1 MIRIIQMMVIIIQK
15 IENWEVLNYFT
26 EVLMKSTLEDD
37 AGEIEKYIKD
47 QEMSYPRPTCLIR
60 DPSETD
66 IPVETHP

>member
-15 IENWEVLNYFT
+15 IENWEVFT